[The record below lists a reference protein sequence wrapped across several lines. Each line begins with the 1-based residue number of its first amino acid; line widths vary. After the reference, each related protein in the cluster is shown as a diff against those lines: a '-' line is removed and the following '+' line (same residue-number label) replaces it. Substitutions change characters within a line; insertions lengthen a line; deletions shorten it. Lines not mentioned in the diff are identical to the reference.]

1 MGIASGSGIP
11 RAPCGRRETEGRGL
25 RIIAEGRVLQRS
37 GLTLRQRIE
46 RLSVFVSDEQTFVR
60 RQSQTRRD
68 KRQSMAQASEPAL
81 AAPKD
86 TAESNLPPEA
96 ESTRKRILDVAE
108 ALFASKGLAGT
119 AVRDIA
125 REVGL
130 TAPSLYNHFVGK
142 QALYEAVIA
151 RGVQPLFDLI
161 QDSQGAPGQ
170 TELERTGD
178 ILDGIMDHLAEH
190 PNLAKL
196 IQHESLLGGASLSQ
210 IVDGW
215 LRPIVAGGQAAMA
228 SNPGS
233 VWTEDERPL
242 AVAAWIH
249 VILGHFA
256 AAPLLRELFDFD
268 PLAPEQIERQKRFLR
283 HYAQLMISGSD
294 L

>member
-1 MGIASGSGIP
+1 M
-11 RAPCGRRETEGRGL
+11 
-25 RIIAEGRVLQRS
+25 V
-37 GLTLRQRIE
+37 
-46 RLSVFVSDEQTFVR
+46 
-60 RQSQTRRD
+60 
-68 KRQSMAQASEPAL
+68 QASERAL
-81 AAPKD
+81 GAPNVTD
-86 TAESNLPPEA
+86 ESSLPPEA
-96 ESTRKRILDVAE
+96 ESTRERILDVAE

-125 REVGL
+125 REAGL

-142 QALYEAVIA
+142 QALYEAVIT

-161 QDSQGAPGQ
+161 QNPQGTPGQ
-170 TELERTGD
+170 TELERTGT

-210 IVDGW
+210 IVEGW
-215 LRPIVAGGQAAMA
+215 LRPIVAGGEAAMA
-228 SNPGS
+228 LNPGS

-294 L
+294 R